1 MKFFRKRHRQLCLVA
16 LGRDDV
22 IDLVTDGSLH
32 DLLLDSDIALFS
44 SCNLVPSELTVP
56 QGDIFEAE
64 DPIKRL
70 LTYAFVKS
78 LRNNVTIITTRST
91 TFNSLCSPA
100 YLFISLTFVR

>member
-56 QGDIFEAE
+56 QGDILEAE

-78 LRNNVTIITTRST
+78 LRNNVAIITTRST
-91 TFNSLCSPA
+91 VFMEGTK
-100 YLFISLTFVR
+100 

>member
-1 MKFFRKRHRQLCLVA
+1 MYPLLEQSRDILNDKTKNRCEKLSWKRIRKKMKFFRKRHRQLCLVA

-56 QGDIFEAE
+56 QGDIFGMYDNEHVY
-64 DPIKRL
+64 I
-70 LTYAFVKS
+70 
-78 LRNNVTIITTRST
+78 LRVY
-91 TFNSLCSPA
+91 CS
-100 YLFISLTFVR
+100 